1 MACRRHALA
10 LIRLVLVIIICM
22 RKWYILI
29 TVLIIG
35 FAVAML
41 AFFLVAKAPSPDVK
55 SDTTA
60 RGFVS
65 FFGRGFGFIDDVPEG
80 SVPTGSSTPEIR
92 PTFRQRLALEG
103 MIPVSPELI
112 SGITFTASTTAT
124 TTIEW
129 VRYVLRETGRI
140 EDLSLDTG
148 DTKRVTNTTVPRIQE
163 AFFGENGSAV
173 ALRYLGAD
181 NETVETYIAPLP
193 TDPFASSTELV
204 GTFFRQNIP
213 SLAFS
218 PTTNQVFYLTESNTG
233 ATGRIAN
240 LSNTASRVVFSSPL
254 SEWLA
259 SWEAPGSVLVTS
271 KPSYI
276 AAGNAVRVR
285 ENGEETL
292 LLDGIRGLTT
302 LPNPSMTR
310 VLYSQS
316 NGGTTR
322 LFVYDISSR
331 QTRELPTPTLPEKC
345 VWVDDLHV
353 ICAIPTIISG
363 AMPDAWYQG
372 NASFTDSFWML
383 NTESGEVDF
392 LFDPS
397 ETSARE
403 DVDAIELHLSY
414 DNTVL
419 SFINKKDL
427 RGWVADLSEWF

>member
-1 MACRRHALA
+1 
-10 LIRLVLVIIICM
+10 M

-29 TVLIIG
+29 TILVLG
-35 FAVAML
+35 VATAML
-41 AFFLVAKAPSPDVK
+41 AFFLVAKAPTPDVE
-55 SDTTA
+55 SDTSV
-60 RGFVS
+60 RGFLS
-65 FFGRGFGFIDDVPEG
+65 FFGRGFGLTPETPEDAA
-80 SVPTGSSTPEIR
+80 PTGSGTPEVR
-92 PTFRQRLALEG
+92 PTFRQRLAREG
-103 MIPVSPELI
+103 MIPVSPALV
-112 SGITFTASTTAT
+112 SGITFTASTTYAT
-124 TTIEW
+124 TSPQVVPIVIEW

-163 AFFGENGSAV
+163 AFFGVNGSAV
-173 ALRYLGAD
+173 ALRYLGDD
-181 NETVETYIAPLP
+181 NETVETYVAPLP
-193 TDPFASSTELV
+193 TDPFASSTELI

-218 PTTNQVFYLTESNTG
+218 PTTNQVFYLTTSDTG

-240 LSNTASRVVFSSPL
+240 LNNTASRVVFSSPL
-254 SEWLA
+254 KEWLA
-259 SWEAPGSVLVTS
+259 SWKAPGSVLVTT

-276 AAGNAVRVR
+276 AVGNAVRAR
-285 ENGEETL
+285 DNGEQTI

-310 VLYSQS
+310 IVYSQS

-322 LFVYDISSR
+322 LFVYDTSSR

-345 VWVDDLHV
+345 VWADDINV
-353 ICAIPTIISG
+353 VCAIPTTISG

-372 NASFTDSFWML
+372 SVSFTDSFWML
-383 NTESGEVDF
+383 NTENGEVDF

-427 RGWVADLSEWF
+427 RGWVADLSEWFPL